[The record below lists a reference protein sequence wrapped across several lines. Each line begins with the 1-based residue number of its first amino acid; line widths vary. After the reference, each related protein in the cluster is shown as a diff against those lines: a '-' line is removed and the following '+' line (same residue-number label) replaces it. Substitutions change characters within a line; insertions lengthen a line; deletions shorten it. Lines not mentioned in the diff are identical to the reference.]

1 MRIIAIIN
9 DDQME
14 TYKDR
19 KSGAERKTRVL
30 SLVDVGEG
38 TKLKQIITWA
48 APDTLPVDKSL
59 VGERV
64 TLDVTELN
72 MFGSIP
78 RVRAVVVGVI
88 GAAARPQVGKG

>member
-1 MRIIAIIN
+1 MTAIIN

-14 TYKDR
+14 TYKD
-19 KSGAERKTRVL
+19 KKTGAERKTRVL

-48 APDTLPVDKSL
+48 APETLDQSKSL

-64 TLDVTELN
+64 TLDVTELG

-78 RVRAVVVGVI
+78 RVRGVVVGTI
-88 GAAARPQVGKG
+88 GSVKSAITK